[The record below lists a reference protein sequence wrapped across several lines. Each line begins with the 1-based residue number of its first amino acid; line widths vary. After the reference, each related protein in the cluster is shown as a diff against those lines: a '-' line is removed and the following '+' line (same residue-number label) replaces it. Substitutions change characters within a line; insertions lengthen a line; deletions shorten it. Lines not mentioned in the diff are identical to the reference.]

1 MRLRRTTKAVAGLGV
16 ALALMLTGI
25 MGGCTKTCMENTS
38 SMGIV
43 KFYNSAT
50 KATCTWDST
59 TVYGIGAPGDS
70 VLVNKKSAS
79 GVSLPMRINSD
90 TVKYVFK
97 FYSKEALYDTLTIA
111 YKSEPHFASE
121 ECGAVY
127 YYNISEYKCT
137 NHSIDSLKF
146 TTMRFTNSD
155 TEKIKLYL
163 NTTRK

>member
-1 MRLRRTTKAVAGLGV
+1 M
-16 ALALMLTGI
+16 ALAIVLMGL
-25 MGGCTKTCMENTS
+25 MGSCTKTCMENAS

-70 VLVNKKSAS
+70 VLVNKKSTS

-90 TVKYVFK
+90 TVRYVFK
-97 FYSKEALYDTLTIA
+97 FYTNTDFNDTLTIA

-137 NHSIDSLKF
+137 NHSIDSLIF

-155 TEKIKLYL
+155 IEKIKLYL
-163 NTTRK
+163 NTTRM